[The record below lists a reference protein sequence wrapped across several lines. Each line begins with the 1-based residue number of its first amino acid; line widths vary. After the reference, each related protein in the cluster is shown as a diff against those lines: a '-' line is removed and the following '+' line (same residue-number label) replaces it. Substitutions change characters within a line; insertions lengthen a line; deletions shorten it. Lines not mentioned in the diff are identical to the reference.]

1 VVNGKTL
8 LKGSDYTVGYTNN
21 IMAGTATITVTG
33 IGNYKGTA
41 KITFEIVNKTTLTI
55 GGIEDQEHE
64 YTGSPVVLDGTLTV
78 TGGPDT
84 ITAED
89 LTETWYD
96 ASSNEI
102 SKPTNAGS
110 YKVVYSYED
119 DYCIGSKTVNVTI
132 TKKKSTVPTV
142 GEQKVEAG
150 TLLSAITLPA
160 NASWADPST
169 AVDAG
174 SHTYAVSYTENGDTT
189 NYTTETF
196 NVTVYG
202 LSKISI
208 TTSVDGGNGIVTPSM
223 TGVLEGTKMAIESPR
238 MRDTSS
244 LKSS

>member
-1 VVNGKTL
+1 MVNGKTL

-33 IGNYKGTA
+33 IGNYEGTA

-89 LTETWYD
+89 L
-96 ASSNEI
+96 
-102 SKPTNAGS
+102 
-110 YKVVYSYED
+110 
-119 DYCIGSKTVNVTI
+119 
-132 TKKKSTVPTV
+132 
-142 GEQKVEAG
+142 
-150 TLLSAITLPA
+150 
-160 NASWADPST
+160 
-169 AVDAG
+169 
-174 SHTYAVSYTENGDTT
+174 
-189 NYTTETF
+189 TETF